1 MAMPFGFLPEIN
13 GEPGTGVRAPVVGSS
28 VKPDTVETFAGRTAV
43 FATYTN
49 LPDGS
54 TPTATGL
61 SPVANGEPLT
71 SARLP
76 VDRSMAYTE
85 TLFENLFTAKTK

>member
-1 MAMPFGFLPEIN
+1 MPFGFLPETN
-13 GEPGTGVRAPVVGSS
+13 GDPGIGVRAPVVGSS
-28 VKPDTVETFAGRTAV
+28 VKPDTVEAFVGRTAV
-43 FATYTN
+43 FATYTK

-54 TPTATGL
+54 RPTATGL

-85 TLFENLFTAKTK
+85 TLSEYLFTAKTR

>member
-1 MAMPFGFLPEIN
+1 MAMPFGFLPETN

-28 VKPDTVETFAGRTAV
+28 VKPDTVETFVGRTAV

-54 TPTATGL
+54 RPTVTGL
-61 SPVANGEPLT
+61 RPVANGEPLT
-71 SARLP
+71 CVRLP

-85 TLFENLFTAKTK
+85 MLSE